1 MTLEQLE
8 QRVRS
13 LEEQVAEL
21 RRQLKPL
28 LPMGSKIADNPAIQA
43 MVGSARMHKEQHDRD
58 TE

>member
-43 MVGSARMHKEQHDRD
+43 MVRSDQVHEDRRDRD
-58 TE
+58 AE